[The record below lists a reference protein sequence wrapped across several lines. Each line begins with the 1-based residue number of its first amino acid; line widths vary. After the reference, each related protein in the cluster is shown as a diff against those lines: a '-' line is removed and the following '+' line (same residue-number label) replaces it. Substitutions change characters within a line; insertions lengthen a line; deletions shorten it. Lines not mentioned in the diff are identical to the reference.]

1 MSLKII
7 TVPNPILRQK
17 AKKVAKIDQSTRQ
30 LVEDMVE
37 FIKADQ
43 PKKGPKGVGLAAP
56 QIGQSIRVVVIWSKP
71 SHQFLPMINPE
82 IIWHSKRTSLN
93 VAKSK
98 NPYEGCLSVP
108 GAWGSVRRY
117 SVIKLAY
124 QTPKGQKVIRRFKGL
139 TGVIVQH
146 EVDHL
151 NGILF
156 IDRIVEQKGKLIKQE

>member
-1 MSLKII
+1 MLKII
-7 TVPNPILRQK
+7 TIPNPILRQK
-17 AKKVAKIDQSTRQ
+17 AKKVAKIGPSTKQ
-30 LVEDMVE
+30 LIEEMVD
-37 FIKADQ
+37 FLKTDQ

-56 QIGQSIRVVVIWSKP
+56 QIGLSIRIVVIWSKP

-82 IIWHSKRTSLN
+82 IIWCSKRTSLN

-108 GAWGSVRRY
+108 GVWGQVRRH

-124 QTPKGQKVIRRFKGL
+124 QTPKGQKVIRKFKGL
-139 TGVIVQH
+139 TGVIIQH

-151 NGILF
+151 KGILF
-156 IDRIVEQKGKLIKQE
+156 IDRIIKQKGKIIKQE